1 MEMLVRGWLGF
12 MLSIFEEGVWG
23 EVLLEGC
30 EFGKGKD
37 EISGVSSQLL
47 ADPRALCSAG
57 QMGACWNPETWEF

>member
-12 MLSIFEEGVWG
+12 MQSIFEEGVWG

-37 EISGVSSQLL
+37 ELFKSIIT
-47 ADPRALCSAG
+47 APC
-57 QMGACWNPETWEF
+57 